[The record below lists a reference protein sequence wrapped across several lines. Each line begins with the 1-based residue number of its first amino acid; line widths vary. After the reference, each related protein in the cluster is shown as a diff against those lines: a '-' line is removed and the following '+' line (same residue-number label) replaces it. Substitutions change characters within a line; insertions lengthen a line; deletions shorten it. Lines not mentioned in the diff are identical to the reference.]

1 MTYGS
6 LPKKAQILRFG
17 RNEPQAFAISLIKK
31 NTIIKKNH
39 YLCPI
44 NPDVMKIFV
53 LLPRI
58 PYPLEKGDKLR
69 AFNQIKQLAKHNE
82 IILCALND
90 NGKVNEQDAFRALQ
104 PYCQSI
110 NFVRIPKLQILW
122 GLLRAFLK
130 GLPMQCGYFYNRKA
144 AKRIDKLIQK
154 HKPDMLYGQLLR
166 VAEYIRH
173 KKTPKSIDYQDIF
186 SYGMKRRA
194 DIASFVTRP
203 IYNMEYRRLA
213 RYEAAVFDDF
223 DVRTIISE
231 PDRKLFPHE
240 KRNEILIIPN
250 GVDHDFFKPQERE
263 KNYDLVFT
271 GNMSYPPNVN
281 AVEYLAND
289 ILPIVWK
296 SRPETTLYIAGAT
309 PDPKVKKVASERI
322 IVSGWLDD
330 IRDAYAQSRVFI
342 APMRIGT
349 GLQNKLLEAMSMRLP
364 AITSPLANA
373 SLGAKPNEE
382 ILVSSNAEEMAQ
394 NILTLLINTEKA
406 EQIAQAGFDFTNRV
420 YDWGRATERLEEAM
434 VAVVG
439 ANPRVRP
446 E

>member
-1 MTYGS
+1 
-6 LPKKAQILRFG
+6 
-17 RNEPQAFAISLIKK
+17 
-31 NTIIKKNH
+31 
-39 YLCPI
+39 
-44 NPDVMKIFV
+44 MKIFV

-82 IILCALND
+82 IVLCALND
-90 NGKVNEQDAFRALQ
+90 DSKVSEQDAFRALQ

-110 NFVRIPKLQILW
+110 NFIKISKPQILL
-122 GLLRAFLK
+122 GLVRAFFK

-144 AKRIDKLIQK
+144 VKKIDALIAK
-154 HKPDMLYGQLLR
+154 HKPDMLFGQLLR

-173 KKTPKSIDYQDIF
+173 KDLPKAIDYQDIF

-203 IYNMEYRRLA
+203 IFNMEYRRLC
-213 RYEAAVFDDF
+213 RYEATIFEDF
-223 DVRTIISE
+223 NVKTIISE
-231 PDRKLFPHE
+231 PDRALFPHE
-240 KRNEILIIPN
+240 KRDEILVIPN
-250 GVDHDFFKPQERE
+250 GVDHDYFKPRE
-263 KNYDLVFT
+263 CEKKYDLVFT

-281 AVEYLAND
+281 AVDYLANE

-296 SRPETTLYIAGAT
+296 TLPETKLYIAGAT
-309 PDPKVKKVASERI
+309 PDAKVKKSASERI

-330 IRDAYAQSRVFI
+330 IRDAYAQSRIFI

-373 SLGAKPNEE
+373 SLGAKPDQE
-382 ILVSSNAEEMAQ
+382 ILVGSNAEELAQ
-394 NILTLLINTEKA
+394 HIITLLTDKDKA
-406 EQIAQAGFDFTNRV
+406 DRLALAGYNFTNRV
-420 YDWGRATERLEEAM
+420 YDWGKATAIMEHAM
-434 VAVVG
+434 SQLTT
-439 ANPRVRP
+439 NK
-446 E
+446 

>member
-1 MTYGS
+1 
-6 LPKKAQILRFG
+6 
-17 RNEPQAFAISLIKK
+17 
-31 NTIIKKNH
+31 
-39 YLCPI
+39 
-44 NPDVMKIFV
+44 MKIFV

-82 IILCALND
+82 IVLCALND
-90 NGKVNEQDAFRALQ
+90 NAKVSEQDAFRALQ

-110 NFVRIPKLQILW
+110 NFIGINKLQIIL
-122 GLLRAFLK
+122 GLVRAFFK

-144 AKRIDKLIQK
+144 AKKVNALITK

-173 KKTPKSIDYQDIF
+173 KDIPKAIDYQDIF

-213 RYEAAVFDDF
+213 RYEAAIFDDF

-240 KRNEILIIPN
+240 KRDEILIIPN
-250 GVDHDFFKPQERE
+250 GVDHEFFKPQERE
-263 KNYDLVFT
+263 KKYDLVFT

-281 AVEYLAND
+281 AVEYLAYE
-289 ILPIVWK
+289 ILPIAWK
-296 SRPETTLYIAGAT
+296 TRPETTLYIAGAT
-309 PDPKVKKVASERI
+309 PDPKVKKAASDKI
-322 IVSGWLDD
+322 VVSGWLDD

-373 SLGAKPNEE
+373 SLGAQPKEE
-382 ILVSSNAEEMAQ
+382 ILIGSNAQEMAQ
-394 NILTLLINTEKA
+394 HIINLLTDTEKA

-420 YDWGRATERLEEAM
+420 YDWGKATERLEEAM
-434 VAVVG
+434 KSITKQTH
-439 ANPRVRP
+439 PQ
-446 E
+446 

>member
-1 MTYGS
+1 
-6 LPKKAQILRFG
+6 
-17 RNEPQAFAISLIKK
+17 
-31 NTIIKKNH
+31 
-39 YLCPI
+39 
-44 NPDVMKIFV
+44 MKIFV

-82 IILCALND
+82 IVLCALND
-90 NGKVNEQDAFRALQ
+90 NPKVSEQDAFRALQ
-104 PYCQSI
+104 PYCQSV
-110 NFVRIPKLQILW
+110 NFIKITKPQILL
-122 GLLRAFLK
+122 GLIRAFFK
-130 GLPMQCGYFYNRKA
+130 GLPLQCGYFYNRKA
-144 AKRIDKLIQK
+144 AKRINKLVAK

-173 KKTPKSIDYQDIF
+173 KDLPKALDYQDIF

-203 IYNMEYRRLA
+203 IFNMEFRRLK
-213 RYEAAVFDDF
+213 RYEAAIFEDF

-231 PDRKLFPHE
+231 PDRDLFPHE
-240 KRNEILIIPN
+240 HRNEILVIPN
-250 GVDHDFFKPQERE
+250 GVDHDYFKPQERE
-263 KNYDLVFT
+263 KQYDLVFT

-281 AVEYLAND
+281 AVDYLANE

-296 SRPETTLYIAGAT
+296 TLPDVKLYIAGAT
-309 PDPKVKKVASERI
+309 PDPKVKKVASDHI

-330 IRDAYAQSRVFI
+330 IRNAYAQSRVFI

-373 SLGAKPNEE
+373 SLGAKPDEE
-382 ILVSSNAEEMAQ
+382 ILVGSNAEELAQ
-394 NILTLLINTEKA
+394 HIITLLTDTQKA
-406 EQIAQAGFDFTNRV
+406 EQIAQVGYNFTNRV
-420 YDWGRATERLEEAM
+420 YDWDKTTELLETAM
-434 VAVVG
+434 RKQLSTD
-439 ANPRVRP
+439 NC
-446 E
+446 

>member
-1 MTYGS
+1 
-6 LPKKAQILRFG
+6 
-17 RNEPQAFAISLIKK
+17 
-31 NTIIKKNH
+31 
-39 YLCPI
+39 
-44 NPDVMKIFV
+44 MKIFV

-82 IILCALND
+82 IVLCALND
-90 NGKVNEQDAFRALQ
+90 NPKVSEQDAFRALQ
-104 PYCQSI
+104 PYCQSV
-110 NFVRIPKLQILW
+110 NFIKITKPQILL
-122 GLLRAFLK
+122 GLIRAFFK
-130 GLPMQCGYFYNRKA
+130 GLPLQCGYFYNRKA
-144 AKRIDKLIQK
+144 AKRINKLVAK

-173 KKTPKSIDYQDIF
+173 KDLPKALDYQDIF

-203 IYNMEYRRLA
+203 IFNMEFRRLK
-213 RYEAAVFDDF
+213 RYEAAIFEDF

-231 PDRKLFPHE
+231 PDRDLFPHE
-240 KRNEILIIPN
+240 HRNEILVIPN
-250 GVDHDFFKPQERE
+250 GVDHDYFKPQERE
-263 KNYDLVFT
+263 KQYDLVFT

-281 AVEYLAND
+281 AVDYLANE

-296 SRPETTLYIAGAT
+296 TLPDVKLYIAGAT
-309 PDPKVKKVASERI
+309 PDPKVKKVASDHI

-330 IRDAYAQSRVFI
+330 IRNAYAQSRVFI

-373 SLGAKPNEE
+373 SLGAKPDEE
-382 ILVSSNAEEMAQ
+382 ILVGSNAEELAQ
-394 NILTLLINTEKA
+394 HIITLLTDTQKA
-406 EQIAQAGFDFTNRV
+406 EQIAQAGYNFTNRV
-420 YDWGRATERLEEAM
+420 YDWDKTTELLETAM
-434 VAVVG
+434 RKQLSTD
-439 ANPRVRP
+439 NC
-446 E
+446 

>member
-1 MTYGS
+1 
-6 LPKKAQILRFG
+6 
-17 RNEPQAFAISLIKK
+17 
-31 NTIIKKNH
+31 
-39 YLCPI
+39 
-44 NPDVMKIFV
+44 MKIFV

-82 IILCALND
+82 IVLCALND
-90 NGKVNEQDAFRALQ
+90 NAKMNEQDAFRALQ

-110 NFVRIPKLQILW
+110 NFVRISKLQILL
-122 GLLRAFLK
+122 GLLRAFVK

-144 AKRIDKLIQK
+144 AKKVNALIAK
-154 HKPDMLYGQLLR
+154 HKPDIFYGQLLR
-166 VAEYIRH
+166 VAEYLRY
-173 KKTPKSIDYQDIF
+173 KKIPKAIDYQDIF

-194 DIASFVTRP
+194 DIASCVTRP
-203 IYNMEYRRLA
+203 IYNMEYRRLK
-213 RYEAAVFDDF
+213 RYEATIFDDF

-231 PDRKLFPHE
+231 PDRALFPHE
-240 KRNEILIIPN
+240 KRDEILIIPN

-263 KNYDLVFT
+263 KKYDLVFT

-281 AVEYLAND
+281 AVEYLANE

-309 PDPKVKKVASERI
+309 PDPKVKKAASDKI

-373 SLGAKPNEE
+373 SLGAKPDEE
-382 ILVSSNAEEMAQ
+382 ILIGSNAQEMAQ
-394 NILTLLINTEKA
+394 HIITLLTDTQKA

-420 YDWGRATERLEEAM
+420 YDWGKATERLEEEM
-434 VAVVG
+434 
-439 ANPRVRP
+439 
-446 E
+446 EKQL

>member
-1 MTYGS
+1 M
-6 LPKKAQILRFG
+6 LPKSD
-17 RNEPQAFAISLIKK
+17 E
-31 NTIIKKNH
+31 
-39 YLCPI
+39 
-44 NPDVMKIFV
+44 MKIFV

-69 AFNQIKQLAKHNE
+69 AFNQIKQLAKRNE
-82 IILCALND
+82 IVLCALND
-90 NGKVNEQDAFRALQ
+90 NLKVSEQDAFRALQ
-104 PYCQSI
+104 PYCQSVNFIKI
-110 NFVRIPKLQILW
+110 NKLQILF
-122 GLLRAFLK
+122 GLIRAFFK

-144 AKRIDKLIQK
+144 DKKINNLIAK

-166 VAEYIRH
+166 TAEYIRH
-173 KKTPKSIDYQDIF
+173 KDIPKAIDYQDIF

-194 DIASFVTRP
+194 NIASCVIRP
-203 IYNMEYRRLA
+203 IYNMEYRRLK
-213 RYEAAVFDDF
+213 RYEAEIFDDF
-223 DVRTIISE
+223 NVKTIISE
-231 PDRKLFPHE
+231 PDRALFPHE
-240 KRNEILIIPN
+240 KRDEILIIPN
-250 GVDHDFFKPQERE
+250 GVDHDYFKPQERE
-263 KNYDLVFT
+263 KKYDLVFT

-281 AVEYLAND
+281 AVEYLANE

-309 PDPKVKKVASERI
+309 PDPRVRKAASERI

-364 AITSPLANA
+364 TITSPLANA

-382 ILVSSNAEEMAQ
+382 ILIGSNAEEMAN
-394 NILTLLINTEKA
+394 NIITLLTDKEKA
-406 EQIAQAGFDFTNRV
+406 ERIAQAGFDFTNRV

-434 VAVVG
+434 EAVIG
-439 ANPRVRP
+439 KNK
-446 E
+446 

>member
-1 MTYGS
+1 
-6 LPKKAQILRFG
+6 
-17 RNEPQAFAISLIKK
+17 
-31 NTIIKKNH
+31 
-39 YLCPI
+39 
-44 NPDVMKIFV
+44 MKIFV

-82 IILCALND
+82 IVLCALND
-90 NGKVNEQDAFRALQ
+90 DAKVNEQDAFQALQ
-104 PYCQSI
+104 PYCQSV
-110 NFVRIPKLQILW
+110 NFIRISKFQILI
-122 GLLRAFLK
+122 GLMRAFFK

-144 AKRIDKLIQK
+144 AKKINSLIDK
-154 HKPDMLYGQLLR
+154 HKPDMLFGQLLR

-173 KKTPKSIDYQDIF
+173 KNLPKTIDFQDIF

-203 IYNMEYRRLA
+203 IYTMEYRRLC
-213 RYEAAVFDDF
+213 RYEAAIFDDF

-231 PDRKLFPHE
+231 PDRALFPHE
-240 KRNEILIIPN
+240 KRDEILIVPN
-250 GVDHDFFKPQERE
+250 GVDHE
-263 KNYDLVFT
+263 KYHPMDCEKQYDLVFT

-296 SRPETTLYIAGAT
+296 TLPEVKMYIAGAT
-309 PDPKVKKVASERI
+309 PDPKVKKAASERI

-373 SLGAKPNEE
+373 SLGAKPDKE
-382 ILVSSNAEEMAQ
+382 ILVGDNAEEMAQ
-394 NILTLLINTEKA
+394 HIITLLTDKEKA
-406 EQIAQAGFDFTNRV
+406 ERLAQAGFDFTNRV
-420 YDWGRATERLEEAM
+420 YDWGKATAILEHEM
-434 VAVVG
+434 QKVLKG
-439 ANPRVRP
+439 RP
-446 E
+446 